1 MIEAVAK
8 CLKKLSFSK
17 AVCGAAGLLSKGLR
31 VTGQRQLVSKGD
43 LQLFTEA
50 VEGEGLGVGLTGA
63 EGGLGGGQ
71 DPGPAPSPPLSPSDR
86 GDLGGKRSENPWHR
100 RLIGAYVGSTG
111 S

>member
-17 AVCGAAGLLSKGLR
+17 AVCGAAGLLSEGLR

-63 EGGLGGGQ
+63 EGGLGGAETQ
-71 DPGPAPSPPLSPSDR
+71 DLPLPHRCPLPTVAIWGGNVPKIPGTD
-86 GDLGGKRSENPWHR
+86 
-100 RLIGAYVGSTG
+100 V
-111 S
+111 